1 VLGMSLLTAIRRL
14 PMTSD
19 DSGPNSSLGD
29 MAALAAL
36 WQEHRPKLLGM
47 IQRRISPSLSSR
59 FDPEDV
65 LSEAFLEA
73 RRKWPRF
80 KASGSL
86 TPYAWLY
93 RVTLDTLIEVWR
105 RQNRA
110 CRSPEREMTWP
121 ERSSVQL
128 GLGLVS
134 AVESP
139 GHAADA
145 RELQE
150 QMQQALD
157 RLRPVDR
164 EILLMR
170 HYDELTFREAASVL
184 GIKETAAN
192 VRYVRALRRL
202 KQLWH
207 ELHGSGGQ
215 EA

>member
-1 VLGMSLLTAIRRL
+1 M
-14 PMTSD
+14 PND
-19 DSGPNSSLGD
+19 ESGPLSSLGD

-36 WQEHRPKLLGM
+36 WQEHRAKLLAM
-47 IQRRISPSLSSR
+47 VQRRISPSLLSR
-59 FDPEDV
+59 FDAEEV

-73 RRKWPRF
+73 RRKWPKF
-80 KASGSL
+80 KAGESL

-110 CRSPEREMTWP
+110 CRNPEREITWP
-121 ERSSVQL
+121 ERSSVQI

-139 GHAADA
+139 GHLAHA
-145 RELQE
+145 REMQD
-150 QMQQALD
+150 QVQQALD
-157 RLRPVDR
+157 RLRPADR

-202 KQLWH
+202 KELWH
-207 ELHGSGGQ
+207 DLHGSGP
-215 EA
+215 